1 MTRYLKVLLVLL
13 VALWGLIGVIGNL
26 ANLDF
31 TYESVKSVTTMPHF
45 DSGEGPPW
53 KTDNPIIVWLGVAV
67 IVGGKLA
74 AAVFCGWGVF
84 LMLRTARAGGDAFRK
99 ARQWALLGCG
109 LAVASLFG
117 GFTVFGE
124 SAFLMFR
131 DPGTEHAAAAAFR
144 YGGFIALI
152 MIFIGQED

>member
-1 MTRYLKVLLVLL
+1 MVRFIKILLVLL
-13 VALWGLIGVIGNL
+13 VALWGLIGAIGNL

-31 TYESVKSVTTMPHF
+31 TYESVKAVTTMPF
-45 DSGEGPPW
+45 FEAGQGPPW
-53 KTDNPIIVWLGVAV
+53 RSGHPVVVWLGVAV
-67 IVGGKLA
+67 IIGGKLA
-74 AAVFCGWGVF
+74 AAVFCGWG
-84 LMLRTARAGGDAFRK
+84 AFRMVRAVRDAGVGFGEAK
-99 ARQWALLGCG
+99 RWAALGCG

-124 SAFLMFR
+124 TAFLMFR

-152 MIFIGQED
+152 MLFVVQDE